1 MVGSKRSDEIDQ
13 ARIGRKTEV
22 GNQEKTGQVDDQGAA
37 LSVKSPEP
45 VPQPGTLAQAL
56 EPKCDRSEPQT
67 PVSPDG
73 DRLGDQ
79 GHRQGEHKVQEGEG
93 RDWDREEGPNPA
105 DLQDSRTTMQSCSD
119 AHWTRKQ
126 VGIQRVCSLDCVQQ
140 VPVAAV
146 LRPSSGGERDEPK
159 PRPSP
164 SRYRH
169 CTRAG
174 SGRSVHPRDRLRSS
188 REVVD
193 EAFGGSADGE
203 ERPPPETQDQE
214 RGDHSEGGGR
224 EDEDTPG
231 RKATKRENEDG
242 SRWCRT

>member
-79 GHRQGEHKVQEGEG
+79 GHRQGEHKVQEGEEQCG
-93 RDWDREEGPNPA
+93 
-105 DLQDSRTTMQSCSD
+105 
-119 AHWTRKQ
+119 
-126 VGIQRVCSLDCVQQ
+126 
-140 VPVAAV
+140 
-146 LRPSSGGERDEPK
+146 
-159 PRPSP
+159 
-164 SRYRH
+164 
-169 CTRAG
+169 
-174 SGRSVHPRDRLRSS
+174 
-188 REVVD
+188 
-193 EAFGGSADGE
+193 
-203 ERPPPETQDQE
+203 
-214 RGDHSEGGGR
+214 EGGK
-224 EDEDTPG
+224 DD
-231 RKATKRENEDG
+231 
-242 SRWCRT
+242 CRTAGPPCNGSHIPMPMGRGSKSGSNGFARWIACSK